1 MTYPCPSELPREKV
15 NEESKEL
22 IRKVGIGKD
31 RQKEGRER
39 VERRAVQMP

>member
-1 MTYPCPSELPREKV
+1 MSCRDGFYRFKNFLFGQERQKKKGGGEKV

-31 RQKEGRER
+31 R
-39 VERRAVQMP
+39 